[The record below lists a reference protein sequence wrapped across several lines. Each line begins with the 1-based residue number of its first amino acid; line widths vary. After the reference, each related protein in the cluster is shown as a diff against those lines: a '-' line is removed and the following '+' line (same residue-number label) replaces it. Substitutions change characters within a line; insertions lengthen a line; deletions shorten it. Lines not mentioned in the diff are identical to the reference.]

1 VLGGELMLLQQG
13 ARAFELWTGKPAP
26 VEVMQAELDR
36 TREEGLRQIPVDMG
50 PAGEVPAGEVPT
62 GEVPTGEVPTGEVPA
77 GEAVSAIGTGAEGAA
92 AGPTA

>member
-1 VLGGELMLLQQG
+1 MKDATAARCTVLGGELMLLQQG

-50 PAGEVPAGEVPT
+50 PAGEA
-62 GEVPTGEVPTGEVPA
+62 A
-77 GEAVSAIGTGAEGAA
+77 SAIGTGAEGAA
-92 AGPTA
+92 AGPKA